1 VQTVEVTRGT
11 RLTDICAD
19 ALAFAVTLRR
29 AAEPDVAAL
38 RAHVRKLFSEIDQ
51 AAAFAGKDQA
61 SVQAARYALAAMI
74 DEVVLA
80 SSWSIRGD
88 WAGRPLQ
95 VEYFNDATAG
105 EEFYRKLEA
114 LRGSTDASRREA
126 LEVYGLCL
134 GLGFRGRYSGMAG
147 LEEIKALRGRIHA
160 ELGGDLAAQSAGTQS
175 AGALSPHWQA
185 EEHLPQIVERI
196 PAWLVA
202 AVGAGVLLVLVAI
215 LRLLLNGTENGFI
228 EAIQEGR

>member
-11 RLTDICAD
+11 SLTDICAE
-19 ALAFAVTLRR
+19 ALAFAVQLRR
-29 AAEPDVAAL
+29 AAEPDVESL
-38 RAHVRKLFSEIDQ
+38 RAHVRKLFTEIDQ
-51 AAAFAGKDQA
+51 ASSIAGKDPA
-61 SVQAARYALAAMI
+61 GVQAARYALAAFL
-74 DEVVLA
+74 DEVVL
-80 SSWSIRGD
+80 SSAWSIRGE

-95 VEYFNDATAG
+95 MEYFNDATAG

-147 LEEIKALRGRIHA
+147 LEEIKAIRGRIHA
-160 ELGGDLAAQSAGTQS
+160 ELAGGEPT
-175 AGALSPHWQA
+175 ALPLSQHWQA
-185 EEHLPQIVERI
+185 EEHLPQIVRRI

-202 AVGAGVLLVLVAI
+202 AVAAGVLLILVLV
-215 LRLLLNGTENGFI
+215 LHLLLNGTENRFI
-228 EAIQEGR
+228 AAIQEGR